1 MEKGKLEEEAGNG
14 RMRIGDL
21 KEAKEDDAFRTT

>member
-1 MEKGKLEEEAGNG
+1 MKKKPGTERA